1 MSATAEDWE
10 VLGLEPGADL
20 PAVRR
25 AYHARRALYEP
36 SALATYN
43 LLEEDERRQMLAR
56 IDAAFGRITGG
67 GAQPAP
73 DTAPMPAA
81 PATEP
86 EIPIGPPPDPRS
98 DPGACLRFHRLSSGL
113 SLHRIAAETK
123 IGVAILERIEDEAF
137 DELPAAVFVR
147 GHVVQFARE
156 LRIAQAEELAKAFV
170 AKMQADVERSNVER

>member
-1 MSATAEDWE
+1 MIATAEDWE

-43 LLEEDERRQMLAR
+43 LLEEDERRRMLDR
-56 IDAAFGRITGG
+56 IDAAFERITGG
-67 GAQPAP
+67 GAPPGADSRSEQ
-73 DTAPMPAA
+73 AA

-86 EIPIGPPPDPRS
+86 EIPSGPPPDPRS
-98 DPGACLRFHRLSSGL
+98 DPGACLRFHRLRSGL

-123 IGVAILERIEDEAF
+123 IGVAILERIENEDF

-147 GHVVQFARE
+147 GHVLQFARE

-170 AKMQADVERSNVER
+170 AKMQADVERSDVER